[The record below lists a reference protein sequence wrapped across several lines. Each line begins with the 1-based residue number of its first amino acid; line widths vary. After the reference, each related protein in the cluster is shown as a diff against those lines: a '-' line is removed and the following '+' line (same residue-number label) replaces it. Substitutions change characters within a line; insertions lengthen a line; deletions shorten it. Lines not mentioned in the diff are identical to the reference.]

1 MRLVKK
7 YAWIGFVA
15 ARYASR
21 FQNTGGFG
29 KKKPKSAGSG
39 GRLRRTKSKNIGSI
53 ASASFFLSVSGI
65 AVGVL
70 ALTVILAV
78 MNGFQMGFIESILE
92 ISSYHIRAELDDPD
106 AAGQAAGL
114 LGTGR
119 AAKSVKSIV
128 PFEELQ
134 SIIRVPNNG
143 MQQVAVVRALPPD
156 ALVADQGMAEKL
168 VIERGAFDLRDP
180 DSILLG
186 AEAAAR
192 LGVRLGD
199 KVTLLSLAGILPQVS
214 DSPEDGIDENNAGET
229 FDSTFTVRGTFRSG
243 FYEYDL
249 SWAFIG
255 IERAKTLEPNLKVT
269 LGIKVNDRFSDQ
281 YAADLVE
288 KTLADNGIGAK
299 VTSWRDYNKAFF
311 GALRTEKL
319 FMFILVGL
327 IFIVVGIQIYQS
339 QRRLVL
345 ERSDEIGLLRA
356 VGAGAFEVR
365 CVFALNGFII
375 GGIGALTGTVLAI
388 LVAHNISS
396 LFTMLENGVNFVINL
411 INGGG
416 RFAVFSPAVFYIK
429 DIPSRLI
436 PSEVAIIFLFG
447 FGSAVLAG
455 WFASK
460 RAVYIKPAEV
470 LRYE

>member
-1 MRLVKK
+1 VKK

-21 FQNTGGFG
+21 FQNTGSFG
-29 KKKPKSAGSG
+29 KKAPKSAGSG
-39 GRLRRTKSKNIGSI
+39 GRLRRTKSKNIGSV

-92 ISSYHIRAELDDPD
+92 ISSYHIRAELDNPD
-106 AAGQAAGL
+106 AAGRAVGL

-119 AAKSVKSIV
+119 AVKSVV

-134 SIIRVPNNG
+134 GIIRVPNNG

-156 ALVADQGMAEKL
+156 TLVADQGMAEKL

-192 LGVRLGD
+192 LGVRVGD
-199 KVTLLSLAGILPQVS
+199 KVTLLSLAGILPQAS
-214 DSPEDGIDENNAGET
+214 GSPEDGSDENDAGET
-229 FDSTFTVRGTFRSG
+229 LDSTFTVRGTFRSG

-269 LGIKVNDRFSDQ
+269 LGVKINDRFSDQ
-281 YAADLVE
+281 YAAGLVE
-288 KTLADNGIGAK
+288 KTLADNSIAAK

-375 GGIGALTGTVLAI
+375 GGIGALTGTVLAMLI
-388 LVAHNISS
+388 AHNISA
-396 LFTMLENGVNFVINL
+396 LFTTLENGVNFVIGL
-411 INGGG
+411 LSGGG

>member
-1 MRLVKK
+1 VKK

-21 FQNTGGFG
+21 FQNTGGWG
-29 KKKPKSAGSG
+29 KKAPRSASSVKKP
-39 GRLRRTKSKNIGSI
+39 RRAKNIGSV

-92 ISSYHIRAELDDPD
+92 ISSFHIRAELDDPD
-106 AAGQAAGL
+106 AAERAAGL
-114 LGTGR
+114 LDGATSL
-119 AAKSVKSIV
+119 KSAV

-134 SIIRVPNNG
+134 GIIRAPNTG
-143 MQQVAVVRALPPD
+143 TQQVAVVRALSPD
-156 ALVADQGMAEKL
+156 ALLTDRGMAQKL
-168 VIERGAFDLRDP
+168 VIERGAFDLHDP
-180 DSILLG
+180 DAILLG
-186 AEAAAR
+186 AEAASR
-192 LGVRLGD
+192 LGVRPGD

-214 DSPEDGIDENNAGET
+214 SAAEDDAMET
-229 FDSTFTVRGTFRSG
+229 QTLDTTFTVRGTFRSG

-249 SWAFIG
+249 SWAFIAM
-255 IERAKTLEPNLKVT
+255 ERARMLEPSLKVT
-269 LGIKVNDRFSDQ
+269 LGIKINDRFSDQ
-281 YAADLVE
+281 HAMGLVE
-288 KTLADNGIGAK
+288 KTLADNGIAAK

-388 LVAHNISS
+388 LIARNISA
-396 LFTMLENGVNFVINL
+396 LFTMLENGVNFVIGL
-411 INGGG
+411 LNGGG

-436 PSEVAIIFLFG
+436 PSEVLAIFLFG

-460 RAVYIKPAEV
+460 RAVHIKPAEV

>member
-1 MRLVKK
+1 VKK

-21 FQNTGGFG
+21 VQNMGSFG
-29 KKKPKSAGSG
+29 AGSG
-39 GRLRRTKSKNIGSI
+39 KKASKSASSGKKPRRTKSKNTGGV
-53 ASASFFLSVSGI
+53 ASASFFFSVSGI

-70 ALTVILAV
+70 ALTVIIAV

-106 AAGQAAGL
+106 AAERVAGL
-114 LGTGR
+114 L
-119 AAKSVKSIV
+119 AAEHVVKSAV

-134 SIIRVPNNG
+134 GIIRAPNSG
-143 MQQVAVVRALPPD
+143 MQQVAVVRALSPD
-156 ALVADQGMAEKL
+156 ALLRDQGMAQKL
-168 VIERGAFDLRDP
+168 VIERGAFDLHDP

-214 DSPEDGIDENNAGET
+214 IADEEDAGQTLDIDT
-229 FDSTFTVRGTFRSG
+229 SFTVRGTFRSG

-255 IERAKTLEPNLKVT
+255 MERAKTLEPNLNVT
-269 LGIKVNDRFSDQ
+269 LGIKINDRFSDR
-281 YAADLVE
+281 YAMGLVE

-356 VGAGAFEVR
+356 VGAGALEVR
-365 CVFALNGFII
+365 CLFALGGFII
-375 GGIGALTGTVLAI
+375 GGIGALSGTILAV
-388 LVAHNISS
+388 LVAHNISA
-396 LFTMLENGVNFVINL
+396 LFTALENGVNFIIRL
-411 INGGG
+411 LNGGG

-436 PSEVAIIFLFG
+436 PSEVLTIFLFG
-447 FGSAVLAG
+447 FGSAVVAG

-460 RAVYIKPAEV
+460 RAVYINPAEV

>member
-1 MRLVKK
+1 M
-7 YAWIGFVA
+7 WIGFVA
-15 ARYASR
+15 ARYVTKNK
-21 FQNTGGFG
+21 NTG
-29 KKKPKSAGSG
+29 SA
-39 GRLRRTKSKNIGSI
+39 

-106 AAGQAAGL
+106 TAERAAGL
-114 LGTGR
+114 LGSGP
-119 AAKSVKSIV
+119 SVKSAV

-134 SIIRVPNNG
+134 GIIRTPNTG
-143 MQQVAVVRALPPD
+143 LQQVAVVRALSPD
-156 ALVADQGMAEKL
+156 ALLRDQGMAEKL
-168 VIERGAFDLRDP
+168 VIERGAFDLHDP
-180 DSILLG
+180 DAILLG

-214 DSPEDGIDENNAGET
+214 SADEDDAGQT
-229 FDSTFTVRGTFRSG
+229 LDTSFTVRGTFRSG

-249 SWAFIG
+249 SWAFISL
-255 IERAKTLEPNLKVT
+255 ERAKMLEPNLNVT
-269 LGIKVNDRFSDQ
+269 LGIKINDRFSDR
-281 YAADLVE
+281 YAMGFVE
-288 KTLADNGIGAK
+288 KTLADNGIAAN

-375 GGIGALTGTVLAI
+375 GGIGALTGTILAI
-388 LVAHNISS
+388 LIAHNISA
-396 LFTMLENGVNFVINL
+396 LFTMMENGVNFVIDL
-411 INGGG
+411 LNGGG
-416 RFAVFSPAVFYIK
+416 QFAVFSPAVFYIK

-436 PSEVAIIFLFG
+436 PSEVTIIFLFG

-460 RAVYIKPAEV
+460 RAVHIKPAEV